1 QQQIFQVWIRPL
13 RDNNDA
19 HFATRVAMYEL
30 RKVLDEGMTAEQ
42 FEETRNFLN
51 KYVSLLVKTQSRQL
65 GYRLDSE
72 WYGTDTFTDYV
83 RAGLAGLTLD
93 DVNAAIREHIALD
106 DVQFVF
112 ISKDADDLAQRLVS
126 NRVSEPVYNAEMT
139 DEVKAE
145 DAEIK
150 GLKLGF
156 TAATVKVR
164 PATDFFE

>member
-1 QQQIFQVWIRPL
+1 
-13 RDNNDA
+13 
-19 HFATRVAMYEL
+19 M
-30 RKVLDEGMTAEQ
+30 
-42 FEETRNFLN
+42 RN
-51 KYVSLLVKTQSRQL
+51 
-65 GYRLDSE
+65 
-72 WYGTDTFTDYV
+72 
-83 RAGLAGLTLD
+83 GLADLTLE
-93 DVNAAIREHIALD
+93 DVNAAILKHIQVD

-112 ISKDADDLAQRLVS
+112 ISRDANDLADRLVS

-150 GLKLGF
+150 ELKLGF